1 MRRAHTNAESFSTDA
16 DGPCDHGPVGSKGEL
31 EQAGS
36 ARAVRPPNN
45 GEIPL
50 EGSQTAQNAH
60 P

>member
-36 ARAVRPPNN
+36 ARAARSEERRNPP
-45 GEIPL
+45 
-50 EGSQTAQNAH
+50 
-60 P
+60 